1 MGIRQGCFERSGTMK
16 KILDLPDTTRCAF
29 LNCVFQGSDGL
40 MIGSRLIGSDDL
52 KDGAEIKIE
61 PKQD

>member
-1 MGIRQGCFERSGTMK
+1 MK
-16 KILDLPDTTRCAF
+16 ITLDLPDNFRCAF
-29 LNCVFQGSDGL
+29 LNYVYRDGVSL
-40 MIGSRLIGSDDL
+40 MIGCKLLDSSDL

>member
-1 MGIRQGCFERSGTMK
+1 MK
-16 KILDLPDTTRCAF
+16 LTLDLPETIK
-29 LNCVFQGSDGL
+29 CVFVNYVYEHDNAM
-40 MIGSRLIGSDDL
+40 MISCKLLDSSDL

>member
-1 MGIRQGCFERSGTMK
+1 MK
-16 KILDLPDTTRCAF
+16 ITLDLPDTTRCASI
-29 LNCVFQGSDGL
+29 NYVYQNGVSM
-40 MIGSRLIGSDDL
+40 MIGCKLLDSSDL